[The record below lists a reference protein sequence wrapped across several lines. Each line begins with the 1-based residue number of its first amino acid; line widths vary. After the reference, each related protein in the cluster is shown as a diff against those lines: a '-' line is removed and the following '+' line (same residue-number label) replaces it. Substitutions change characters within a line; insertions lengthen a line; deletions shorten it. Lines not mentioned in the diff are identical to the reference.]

1 MIKILTYSLFESR
14 VTLVDRKIQ
23 IIKDLVLDLE
33 DIGLTTEIWKEN
45 KKIVLL
51 IDDNAWIS
59 NISDDNYYNSHLL
72 DLEII
77 SDFEETLKSYGMN
90 FRHKY
95 GAGDKVWYEFDKW
108 SKMTKSPLLEKNI

>member
-1 MIKILTYSLFESR
+1 MIKILAYSLFESR

-23 IIKDLVLDLE
+23 ILKDLVVDLE
-33 DIGLTTEIWKEN
+33 DGGLTAEIWKEN

-51 IDDNAWIS
+51 ISDDAWIS
-59 NISDDNYYNSHLL
+59 NISDDNYYDSHLL

-90 FRHKY
+90 FRHKF
-95 GAGDKVWYEFDKW
+95 GGQDKVWYEFDKW
-108 SKMTKSPLLEKNI
+108 SNMTKSPLL